1 MKKLNWIDILLI
13 VVLVG
18 ALAFGA
24 YTVLGPDNATDEVQQ
39 DVLSVPTMEMIVEIP
54 EISREL
60 ADNAVASL
68 DGEPKNLDGTMVP
81 MTRLYNSNKLVDA
94 EITDCEILETED
106 ENVVTLRLTIA
117 ANPTIY
123 RCNYTV
129 GTQEVRL
136 GKSFIAKTMSI
147 ELTGTVVSLTELGN
161 E

>member
-1 MKKLNWIDILLI
+1 MKRMNWVDILLI

-24 YTVLGPDNATDEVQQ
+24 VTMLGGSETTEEVTQ
-39 DVLSVPTMEMIVEIP
+39 DVLSTPTLEMIVEIP
-54 EISREL
+54 EITREL
-60 ADNAVASL
+60 ADNAIASL
-68 DGEPKNLDGTMVP
+68 DDEPRNLDGTMVP

-94 EITDCEILETED
+94 QITAWELLDTED
-106 ENVVTLRLTIA
+106 EDLVTLRLTIA

-147 ELTGTVVSLTELGN
+147 ELTGTVVSVTELGN